1 MLVGQYDDCLEALVN
16 KTKLKPKL
24 NQTALDI
31 WRLVGSREPQG
42 VITRSHKDQINTVNI
57 YHFLFPFPFC
67 HKNPPDIPVKG
78 FLHPAALIIF
88 YIVQSTE
95 NLRGWNKSPFYE
107 DKAFSSPSSLK
118 AHRATV

>member
-1 MLVGQYDDCLEALVN
+1 MQ
-16 KTKLKPKL
+16 KLHLKFRLQFKGL
-24 NQTALDI
+24 KCFQTNGCNHQEKG
-31 WRLVGSREPQG
+31 RTP
-42 VITRSHKDQINTVNI
+42 
-57 YHFLFPFPFC
+57 PP
-67 HKNPPDIPVKG
+67 PPDIPVKG

>member
-67 HKNPPDIPVKG
+67 HKNPPTHQPSYLLPADLKQMGSPLCPVV
-78 FLHPAALIIF
+78 LHK
-88 YIVQSTE
+88 V
-95 NLRGWNKSPFYE
+95 
-107 DKAFSSPSSLK
+107 PS
-118 AHRATV
+118 